1 MQIKKQKYNQ
11 KPIFLLLAI
20 LLIFTQLCGCIA
32 TAVVGGAALVGTSMH
47 DRRSL
52 GQQANDETFELKALQ
67 VIPQKYHDNSHFN
80 VTAYNGDI
88 LITGEAP
95 DSASVKGIVAAVK
108 TIPNV
113 KRVYNELRI
122 AKISTLAQ
130 RSNDSY
136 ITSKVKAR
144 LVDTKQVSANHIKVV
159 TEHAEVFL
167 MGLVSQTEATAAI
180 EATRRV
186 AGVVKVINLLE
197 ILSTA
202 DLQKYNID
210 SHLEDEK
217 NRNKRN
223 HNNYYY
229 SN

>member
-1 MQIKKQKYNQ
+1 MQNQ
-11 KPIFLLLAI
+11 KSICLLLAI
-20 LLIFTQLCGCIA
+20 LLISTQLCGCVA
-32 TAVVGGAALVGTSMH
+32 SAVIGGAAVVGTSMH

-52 GQQANDETFELKALQ
+52 GQQANDESFELKALQ

-80 VTAYNGDI
+80 VTAYNSDI

-95 DSASVKGIVAAVK
+95 NSESANGIAAAVK

-113 KRVYNELRI
+113 KRVYNELRV
-122 AKISTLAQ
+122 AKISTLAE
-130 RSNDSY
+130 RSKDSY

-144 LVDTKQVSANHIKVV
+144 LVDTPNVSANHIKVV

-167 MGLVSQTEATAAI
+167 MGLVTQAEATVAI

-186 AGVVKVINLLE
+186 AGVAKVINLLE
-197 ILSTA
+197 ILSATQ
-202 DLQKYNID
+202 LKQSSIN

-217 NRNKRN
+217 NRTKRN